1 MLIENMMKKN
11 ILIVNID
18 DGSYW
23 IIGFLMKDQWLVII
37 VNNQNNN
44 CHN

>member
-1 MLIENMMKKN
+1 MLIENMMKKT
-11 ILIVNID
+11 ILMVSID

-23 IIGFLMKDQWLVII
+23 IMGFLMMDQWLVTI